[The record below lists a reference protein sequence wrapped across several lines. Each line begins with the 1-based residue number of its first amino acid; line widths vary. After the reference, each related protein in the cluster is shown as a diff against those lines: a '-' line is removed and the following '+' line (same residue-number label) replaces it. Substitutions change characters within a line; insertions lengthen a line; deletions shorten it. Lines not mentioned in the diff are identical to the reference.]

1 MSPSPTPGEPAAAG
15 QAPGQR
21 RMVDRAV
28 AELRRGEAVMVRPN
42 RGPALVIHAAE
53 LADPDTMARI
63 GQLTGRA
70 PMLIVTGQ
78 RAVSLGIW
86 SDPTGVV
93 VVEGGADEDP
103 RAILNLADPAR
114 TLTSPHPARPVPDDL
129 RDGADAACR
138 LLKLARLLP
147 AVLASPVE
155 RPMPAER
162 VVAQTDLLSVSAQ
175 AVDGYDD
182 RAAEALRIVSQAR
195 VPLADVEDARI
206 IAFRPADGGREH
218 LAIVV
223 GEPQPPALVRLHSEC
238 FTGDLLGSLRCD
250 CGDQLRG
257 AIAELAR
264 EGAGVLLYLSQEGRG
279 IGLVNKL
286 RAYALQ
292 DRNFDTVDANEMLGY
307 DADERVYRPAARM
320 LRLLG
325 LDRVRLMTNNP
336 EKLRDLTRHGIEV
349 TERVPH
355 VFPANGHNEFYLN
368 TKRERSGHL
377 L

>member
-1 MSPSPTPGEPAAAG
+1 
-15 QAPGQR
+15 
-21 RMVDRAV
+21 MVDRAV
-28 AELRRGEAVMVRPN
+28 AELRRGDAVMMRPD
-42 RGPALVIHAAE
+42 RGPALLIHAAE
-53 LADPDTMARI
+53 LADRTTMDRIAR
-63 GQLTGRA
+63 LTGHR

-86 SDPTGVV
+86 SDPTGVAV
-93 VVEGGADEDP
+93 VAGGADEDP
-103 RAILNLADPAR
+103 EAILDLVDPAR
-114 TLTSPHPARPVPDDL
+114 VLTTHHRARPVPAEL
-129 RDGADAACR
+129 LSGALAACR

-155 RPMPAER
+155 RPVPAER
-162 VVAQTDLLSVSAQ
+162 IAGQADLFSVSAQ
-175 AVDGYDD
+175 AVDAYD
-182 RAAEALRIVSQAR
+182 AMVAEDLRIVSEAR
-195 VPLADVEDARI
+195 VPLKDVEDARLF
-206 IAFRPADGGREH
+206 AFRPADGGREH

-223 GEPQPPALVRLHSEC
+223 GEPSDPALVRLHSEC

-257 AIAELAR
+257 AIAEMAR
-264 EGAGVLLYLSQEGRG
+264 AGAGVLLYLSQEGRG
-279 IGLVNKL
+279 IGLANKL

-292 DRNFDTVDANEMLGY
+292 DQEFDTVDANEMLGY

-320 LRLLG
+320 LGLLG
-325 LDRVRLMTNNP
+325 IHRVRLMTNNP
-336 EKLRDLTRHGIEV
+336 EKVRDLVRHGIEV

-355 VFPANGHNEFYLN
+355 VFSSNGHNEFYLR